1 MKKLLLIII
10 AFCTINT
17 VQAEQNNI
25 VALVNNEPI
34 TLNEFRARKKMIM
47 VLNNVESLTAAQDK
61 QLSDVAIKS
70 LVDESLLFQYAG
82 DREIPQEEIDN
93 AIRSIEERNKMP
105 AGSLINYMKSRSVNT
120 DSFISQ
126 IKSELIKMNVLS
138 GLSRSVHVSSQ
149 EIDATI
155 LASDQKDVEV
165 SMQVFTSK
173 DKSSKAFS
181 QMNNL
186 KSKVKKCSDVK
197 NSLYDSFATM
207 NVVTDKLSN
216 IEGIKQTIVKDLS
229 VDQTSNVFELNNRFE
244 MLLVCTKKFLN
255 VSEDENNYVVNFL
268 TNKKLSQKAQK
279 FFEDM
284 HKRAYIK
291 IMLPNT
297 R

>member
-10 AFCTINT
+10 IFCTVNT
-17 VQAEQNNI
+17 VQAEQDNI

-61 QLSDVAIKS
+61 QLNDLAIKS

-82 DREIPQEEIDN
+82 DREISQEEIDN
-93 AIRSIEERNKMP
+93 AIKSIEERNKMP

-138 GLSRSVHVSSQ
+138 GLSRSVHVSSK

-186 KSKVKKCSDVK
+186 KSKLKKCNDVK

-216 IEGIKQTIVKDLS
+216 IEGVKQTIIKDLS

-244 MLLVCTKKFLN
+244 ILLVCTKKFLN
-255 VSEDENNYVVNFL
+255 ISEDENNYVVNFL

-279 FFEDM
+279 FFEDIR
-284 HKRAYIK
+284 KKAYVK
-291 IMLPNT
+291 IMLPN
-297 R
+297 